1 MDNVLRETN
10 KKKLLKINKKVKKE
24 MVNRKN
30 RQKKG

>member
-24 MVNRKN
+24 MANRKN